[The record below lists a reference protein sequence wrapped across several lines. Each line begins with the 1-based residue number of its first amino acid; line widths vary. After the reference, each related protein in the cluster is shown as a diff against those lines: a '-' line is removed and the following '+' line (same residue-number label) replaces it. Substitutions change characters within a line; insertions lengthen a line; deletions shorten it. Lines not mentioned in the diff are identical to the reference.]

1 MSNLKPYS
9 GEESKT
15 EQVQNMFNRVA
26 RRYDLL
32 NHLLSMGADVHWR
45 RLAVKQA
52 TQNAPQRIVDVA
64 CGTADL
70 TIALAQKA
78 HNAQL
83 TGLDLS
89 EGMLEVGRK
98 KVSAAGLN
106 KRITLQQGNG
116 ESLPIESESTDS
128 VTIAFGI
135 RNFEHPE
142 LGLKEMN
149 RILKANGRVVILEFS
164 MPSNS
169 LFRAIYKW
177 YFKNILPTVAGW
189 ISGDRKAYEY
199 LPKSVEMF
207 PWGERFANMMLEQG
221 FTKVDI
227 KSLMGGIAMIYTGI
241 K

>member
-32 NHLLSMGADVHWR
+32 NHLLSMGADVRWR
-45 RLAVKQA
+45 QLAVKQA
-52 TQNAPQRIVDVA
+52 TQHSPKAIVDVA

-70 TIALAQKA
+70 TIALAKA
-78 HNAQL
+78 AKSAQL

-98 KVSAAGLN
+98 KTKTAKLED
-106 KRITLQQGNG
+106 RITLKQGNG
-116 ESLPIESESTDS
+116 ENLPIESQSIDS

-142 LGLKEMN
+142 LGLSEMI
-149 RILKANGRVVILEFS
+149 RILKPEGRLVILEFS
-164 MPSNS
+164 MPKNA
-169 LFRAIYKW
+169 LFRAVYKW
-177 YFKNILPTVAGW
+177 YFKHILPIVAGW

-199 LPKSVEMF
+199 LPKSVELF
-207 PWGERFANMMLEQG
+207 PNGQKFADMMLAQG
-221 FTKVDI
+221 CRMVKI

>member
-15 EQVQNMFNRVA
+15 EQVQNMFDRVA

-32 NHLLSMGADVHWR
+32 NHLLSMGADIHWR
-45 RLAVKQA
+45 NLTVKQA
-52 TQNAPQRIVDVA
+52 TANKPQKIVDLA

-70 TIALAQKA
+70 TIALARKA
-78 HNAQL
+78 LDAEL
-83 TGLDLS
+83 SGYDLS
-89 EGMLEVGRK
+89 EGMLEVGRR
-98 KVSAAGLN
+98 KVRAAGLDG
-106 KRITLQQGNG
+106 RITLEQGNG
-116 ESLPIESESTDS
+116 EALPVETESADS

-142 LGLKEMN
+142 LGLKEMT
-149 RILKANGRVVILEFS
+149 RILKPNGRLVILEFS

-169 LFRAIYKW
+169 LFRALYKW

-199 LPKSVEMF
+199 LPKSVELF
-207 PWGERFANMMLEQG
+207 PSGQKFADMMIEQG
-221 FTKVDI
+221 CKTVTI

>member
-15 EQVQNMFNRVA
+15 EQVQNMFDRVA

-32 NHLLSMGADVHWR
+32 NHLLSMGADIHWR
-45 RLAVKQA
+45 NLTVKQA
-52 TQNAPQRIVDVA
+52 TANNPQKIVDLA

-70 TIALAQKA
+70 TIALARKA
-78 HNAQL
+78 LDAKL
-83 TGLDLS
+83 SGYDLS
-89 EGMLEVGRK
+89 EGMLEVGRH
-98 KVSAAGLN
+98 KVSAAGLDG
-106 KRITLQQGNG
+106 RITLEQGNG
-116 ESLPIESESTDS
+116 EALPVETETADS

-142 LGLKEMN
+142 LGLKEMT
-149 RILKANGRVVILEFS
+149 RILKPNGRLVILEFS

-199 LPKSVEMF
+199 LPKSVELF
-207 PWGERFANMMLEQG
+207 PSGQKFADMMLEQG
-221 FTKVDI
+221 CKTVTI